1 MKTVIM
7 AGGSGSRLWPLSR
20 SLHPKQFLPLV
31 DDTTMLQAT
40 IQRAEKLSGDG
51 HLIICNEEHRFIA
64 AEQARAI
71 GAVADIL
78 LEPVGRN
85 TAPAIALAALEAM
98 AEGDDPLLLV
108 LAADHVI
115 TDSDVFCQQ
124 VEKAKGLAEQGLL
137 VTFGIVPN
145 CPEIGYGYI
154 RCGSSVEA
162 GFNVSEFVEKPDLP
176 TAEKYVKSGEYLW
189 NSGMFLFRASRY
201 LEELQKYCPEIFD
214 RCKDALQKTAKDMD
228 FIRIDAEAFSKC
240 PDDSIDYAVMEKTD
254 AAVVVPLDAGWSDVG
269 NWSSL
274 WDVLPKDKQAN
285 VVHGDVITHNTE
297 NTLINSTGRMVAAIG
312 IKDAVIVETAD
323 VVLVASKDQ
332 VQDVK
337 HVVERLK
344 AADRAEVKSHR
355 EVYRPWGKYDSIDKG
370 ERYQVKR
377 ITVLPG
383 RKLSLQM
390 HHHRAEHWVIVSGMA
405 KVYNGN
411 EERFLNENESIYI
424 PVGTVHSLENPG
436 KIPLELI
443 EVQSGSY
450 LGEDDIVRLEDSY
463 GRV

>member
-1 MKTVIM
+1 
-7 AGGSGSRLWPLSR
+7 
-20 SLHPKQFLPLV
+20 
-31 DDTTMLQAT
+31 ML
-40 IQRAEKLSGDG
+40 
-51 HLIICNEEHRFIA
+51 
-64 AEQARAI
+64 
-71 GAVADIL
+71 
-78 LEPVGRN
+78 
-85 TAPAIALAALEAM
+85 
-98 AEGDDPLLLV
+98 
-108 LAADHVI
+108 
-115 TDSDVFCQQ
+115 
-124 VEKAKGLAEQGLL
+124 
-137 VTFGIVPN
+137 
-145 CPEIGYGYI
+145 
-154 RCGSSVEA
+154 
-162 GFNVSEFVEKPDLP
+162 
-176 TAEKYVKSGEYLW
+176 
-189 NSGMFLFRASRY
+189 LFRASRY
-201 LEELQKYCPEIFD
+201 LEELKKFSTEIYQSCELAF
-214 RCKDALQKTAKDMD
+214 QKTAKDMD
-228 FIRIDAEAFSKC
+228 FIRIDEEAFSKC

-254 AAVVVPLDAGWSDVG
+254 SAVVVPLDAGWSDVG

-274 WDVLPKDKQAN
+274 WDVLPKDDQAN

-297 NTLINSTGRMVAAIG
+297 NTLINSTSRMVAAIG

-323 VVLVASKDQ
+323 VVLVANKDQ

-344 AADRAEVKSHR
+344 AAERSEVKSHR
-355 EVYRPWGKYDSIDKG
+355 EVYRPWGKYDSIDQG

-390 HHHRAEHWVIVSGMA
+390 HHHRAEHWVVVSGMA

-411 EERFLNENESIYI
+411 KELLLNENESIYI

-450 LGEDDIVRLEDSY
+450 LGEDDIVRLKDAY